1 MLNRKFFTYASLLA
15 LVAVPTV
22 VEEVTLQQHP
32 VYAEEVVVPK
42 SEEPVAAGVEEN
54 GSATTPLA
62 PVETTQPAPT
72 TPADSGNT
80 TVAAKEETPASP
92 EVMADANGSQPISD
106 VRVSPEGKPYTVTGK
121 IISVVNGWG
130 GNGFYIQDSNG
141 TGLYIYPEKNLGYAS
156 GDIIQLTGTLTNFK
170 GELQLKKITA
180 HKKLEGQ
187 LPTPVKETTIPEL
200 EKATQSTLVKLSN
213 VTVGEI
219 ASDKYET
226 SSFNVTDNDGKSV
239 AVRLDNRTGI
249 KTSDLVAKIG
259 QGDVINL
266 TAILS
271 TFDGKL
277 QLKPFT
283 LEQFE
288 VVKQAVRKED
298 TTPVGKVV
306 KIGDIQGT
314 HHTSPLLKKAV
325 TVEQVVVTYLEDST
339 HFYVQDLNGDGNV
352 ATSDGIRVFA
362 KSAKVAVGDV
372 LTISGEVE
380 EFFGRGYEERKQTD
394 LTMTQIVAKTVTKT
408 GTAPVPAPLVLG
420 KDRVAPADVIDND
433 GLRVF
438 DPQEDAI
445 DYWESMEGM
454 LVAVDDA
461 KILGPM
467 KNKEIYVLPGS
478 STRVLNNSGGVLLP
492 ATSYNTDVIPV
503 LFKKGKQTIKS
514 GDSYKGRLA
523 GPVSYSYGNYK
534 VFVDDSQKMP
544 VLIDGHLAPE
554 KTHLQKDLSKLS
566 IASYNIENFSANP
579 SSTKDEK
586 VKRIAESFIHDLNA
600 PDIIGLIE
608 VQDNNGPTD
617 DGTTDATQSA
627 QRLIDAIQK
636 LGGPTYRYVDIAPE
650 NNVDGGQPGGNIRT
664 GFLYQ
669 PDRVSLSDKP
679 KGGAKDALS
688 WVNGELN
695 LSVGRIDPTNPA
707 WEDVRKSLAAEFVF
721 QGNKVIVVANHLN
734 SKRGDNALYGR
745 VQPVTFKSEERRH
758 VLANMLAKFAKEG
771 ATHQANIVMLGDFND
786 YEFTKTIQLIEEGD
800 MANLVSRHDLADR
813 YSYFY
818 QGNNQTLDNM
828 LVSYNLLGQYEFDMV
843 HVNSPFMEVHGR
855 ASDHDPL
862 LLQLSFKKAADAG
875 IEEGKPALTATEQK
889 KVVTAKPLAAAQKAS
904 SEKALPKAGEKAGIV
919 MTILGMTSLFAS
931 VKLFRKGREGQ

>member
-1 MLNRKFFTYASLLA
+1 M
-15 LVAVPTV
+15 
-22 VEEVTLQQHP
+22 
-32 VYAEEVVVPK
+32 
-42 SEEPVAAGVEEN
+42 
-54 GSATTPLA
+54 
-62 PVETTQPAPT
+62 
-72 TPADSGNT
+72 
-80 TVAAKEETPASP
+80 
-92 EVMADANGSQPISD
+92 
-106 VRVSPEGKPYTVTGK
+106 
-121 IISVVNGWG
+121 
-130 GNGFYIQDSNG
+130 
-141 TGLYIYPEKNLGYAS
+141 
-156 GDIIQLTGTLTNFK
+156 
-170 GELQLKKITA
+170 
-180 HKKLEGQ
+180 
-187 LPTPVKETTIPEL
+187 
-200 EKATQSTLVKLSN
+200 
-213 VTVGEI
+213 
-219 ASDKYET
+219 
-226 SSFNVTDNDGKSV
+226 
-239 AVRLDNRTGI
+239 
-249 KTSDLVAKIG
+249 
-259 QGDVINL
+259 
-266 TAILS
+266 
-271 TFDGKL
+271 
-277 QLKPFT
+277 
-283 LEQFE
+283 
-288 VVKQAVRKED
+288 
-298 TTPVGKVV
+298 
-306 KIGDIQGT
+306 
-314 HHTSPLLKKAV
+314 
-325 TVEQVVVTYLEDST
+325 
-339 HFYVQDLNGDGNV
+339 
-352 ATSDGIRVFA
+352 
-362 KSAKVAVGDV
+362 
-372 LTISGEVE
+372 
-380 EFFGRGYEERKQTD
+380 
-394 LTMTQIVAKTVTKT
+394 
-408 GTAPVPAPLVLG
+408 
-420 KDRVAPADVIDND
+420 
-433 GLRVF
+433 
-438 DPQEDAI
+438 
-445 DYWESMEGM
+445 
-454 LVAVDDA
+454 
-461 KILGPM
+461 
-467 KNKEIYVLPGS
+467 
-478 STRVLNNSGGVLLP
+478 
-492 ATSYNTDVIPV
+492 
-503 LFKKGKQTIKS
+503 
-514 GDSYKGRLA
+514 
-523 GPVSYSYGNYK
+523 
-534 VFVDDSQKMP
+534 
-544 VLIDGHLAPE
+544 
-554 KTHLQKDLSKLS
+554 
-566 IASYNIENFSANP
+566 
-579 SSTKDEK
+579 
-586 VKRIAESFIHDLNA
+586 NA

-707 WEDVRKSLAAEFVF
+707 WKDVRKSLAAEFVF

-828 LVSYNLLGQYEFDMV
+828 LVSHNLLGQYEFDMV

-919 MTILGMTSLFAS
+919 MAILGMTSLFAS